1 MESLFDQLMSNPVVL
16 AVVIVLAILLLFS
29 LVRRLL
35 KLTVVM
41 VLLLVIYFGYLVWS
55 GQEVPTTPE
64 ELKETVTK
72 GLQEG
77 KAAITNKVEEV
88 KEGLQIKTNEIIK
101 EKVEKLFDEP
111 ESKK

>member
-64 ELKETVTK
+64 DLSNGVMDGWSKLGVQATELDRFVHGTTATTNTLIERTGAKP
-72 GLQEG
+72 
-77 KAAITNKVEEV
+77 AHITTM
-88 KEGLQIKTNEIIK
+88 GM
-101 EKVEKLFDEP
+101 
-111 ESKK
+111 